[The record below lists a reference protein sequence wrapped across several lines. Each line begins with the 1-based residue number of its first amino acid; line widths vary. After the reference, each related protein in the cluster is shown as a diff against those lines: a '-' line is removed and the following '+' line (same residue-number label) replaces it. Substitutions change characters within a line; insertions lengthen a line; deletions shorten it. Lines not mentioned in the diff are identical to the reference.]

1 MSRTTYKI
9 KSPLMGTFYS
19 ASGPGE
25 KPYVEVGQHV
35 NASDVVCIIE
45 SMKVF
50 TELRTDQGGIIK
62 TILVENEEPV
72 MKNQDLIEI
81 EIG

>member
-1 MSRTTYKI
+1 
-9 KSPLMGTFYS
+9 MGTFYS
-19 ASGPGE
+19 APGPGE
-25 KPYVEVGQHV
+25 KPYVKVGQQV
-35 NASDVVCIIE
+35 NASDVVCVIE

-62 TILVENEEPV
+62 TILMEDEEPV
-72 MKNQDLIEI
+72 MKNQDIIEI